1 MDNKKISIPVLRL
14 LLEDG
19 FLSGTLAAVSM
30 SERRTAEDRRQWKI
44 ANFAFA
50 GAIGAGQF
58 EKLKKEATNRAAEQA
73 WLSWFLNRLEEKESF
88 E

>member
-1 MDNKKISIPVLRL
+1 MNNKQIPIPVLRL
-14 LLEDG
+14 LLKDG
-19 FLSGTLAAVSM
+19 FLSGALAAVSM
-30 SERRTAEDRRQWKI
+30 PEWRTAEERRQWKI

-58 EKLKKEATNRAAEQA
+58 EKLKKEAANRAIEQA
-73 WLSWFLNRLEEKESF
+73 WLGWFLNRLEEKESF